1 MRPGVKRLY
10 LWSAAAALLAGGISS
25 AAEAGC
31 VRRVVNRSPYFAV
44 ASRNGGPSVG
54 IPPHSSRAIR
64 MLAPGRVDI
73 AAHCAAR
80 GPRGRLVP
88 VGPPVAQ
95 DSYTFTA
102 VLDRC
107 YYDLGLMGFGQG
119 GTEPFVLN
127 APQQGDLTV
136 GPFASACPP
145 R

>member
-1 MRPGVKRLY
+1 
-10 LWSAAAALLAGGISS
+10 
-25 AAEAGC
+25 
-31 VRRVVNRSPYFAV
+31 
-44 ASRNGGPSVG
+44 
-54 IPPHSSRAIR
+54 

-95 DSYTFTA
+95 DSYTFERLGAALAEAHQAEIVVAAVEDGRERVA
-102 VLDRC
+102 VLRHR
-107 YYDLGLMGFGQG
+107 G
-119 GTEPFVLN
+119 
-127 APQQGDLTV
+127 PQQGDLTV

>member
-10 LWSAAAALLAGGISS
+10 RWIAAAALLAGGIS

-44 ASRNGGPSVG
+44 ASRNDGPSVG
-54 IPPHSSRAIR
+54 IPPHASRSIR
-64 MLAPGRVDI
+64 MMAPGKVDI
-73 AAHCAAR
+73 ATYCAAR

-102 VLDRC
+102 IIDRC

-127 APQQGDLTV
+127 VPRQGDLSV
-136 GPFASACPP
+136 GPFGAACPP
-145 R
+145 AL

>member
-10 LWSAAAALLAGGISS
+10 LWSAAAALLAGGIS

-31 VRRVVNRSPYFAV
+31 LRRVVNRSPYFAV

-80 GPRGRLVP
+80 GPRRRLVP

-127 APQQGDLTV
+127 TPQQGDLTV

>member
-10 LWSAAAALLAGGISS
+10 LWSAAAALLAGGIS

-31 VRRVVNRSPYFAV
+31 VRRVINRSPYFAV

-54 IPPHSSRAIR
+54 IPPHSSRSIR

-102 VLDRC
+102 ILDRC

-127 APQQGDLTV
+127 NPRDGDLVV
-136 GPFASACPP
+136 GPFGPACPP

>member
-10 LWSAAAALLAGGISS
+10 RWSAAAALLAGGIG

-31 VRRVVNRSPYFAV
+31 VRHVVNRSPYFAV

-54 IPPHSSRAIR
+54 IPPHSSRSIR

-73 AAHCAAR
+73 AAYCAAR

-88 VGPPVAQ
+88 VGAPVAR

-127 APQQGDLTV
+127 NPRDGDLVV
-136 GPFASACPP
+136 GPFGPACPP

>member
-10 LWSAAAALLAGGISS
+10 LWSAAAALLAGGIS

-31 VRRVVNRSPYFAV
+31 LRRVVNRSPYFAV

-127 APQQGDLTV
+127 TPQQGDLTV

>member
-10 LWSAAAALLAGGISS
+10 LWSAAAALLAGGIST
-25 AAEAGC
+25 AEAGC
-31 VRRVVNRSPYFAV
+31 LRRVVNRSPYFAV

-127 APQQGDLTV
+127 TPQQGDLTV

>member
-10 LWSAAAALLAGGISS
+10 LWSAAAALLAGGIS

-31 VRRVVNRSPYFAV
+31 LQRVVNRSPYFAV

-127 APQQGDLTV
+127 TPQQGDLTV